1 MASKLGFSLLNKHC
15 VITGGTRG
23 IGKAIADRFLAEGA
37 HVTVVGRSAPA
48 VQAQDHDRS
57 KIMYHRG
64 DVTDETTWK
73 NISRQMVSVAL
84 LASLVLDASQQNL

>member
-1 MASKLGFSLLNKHC
+1 MASNIGFSLLNKHC

-48 VQAQDHDRS
+48 ADAQDHGRD
-57 KIMYHRG
+57 KITYCRG

-73 NISRQMVSVAL
+73 MISKHVVSPAL
-84 LASLVLDASQQNL
+84 LDQCWP